1 MTFLK
6 YRAMRLVCGKRIIE
20 EVTRKGTFFWL
31 LCEGRPENSFLL
43 IETVAKVVEAWTPPQ
58 TKDLTEAM
66 VSSWVKRLKFKC
78 LVELYLVF
86 GAKHKGE
93 ATLAAVV
100 WS

>member
-6 YRAMRLVCGKRIIE
+6 YRAMRATCGTRVIQ
-20 EVTRKGTFFWL
+20 EVTQKGTFFCL
-31 LCEGRPENSFLL
+31 LCEGKPENLFLL
-43 IETVAKVVEAWTPPQ
+43 IETVAKVIADWTPPQ
-58 TKDLTEAM
+58 TEDATDAM
-66 VSSWVKRLKFKC
+66 VASWVKRLKFKC